1 MQENEIDDVRSNFVV
16 EFADSSHLNL
26 MVWVAIPN
34 KDLFRILLRPSQP
47 ANTDRNVIR
56 RVKIICRNSAIRR
69 FVNKKF

>member
-1 MQENEIDDVRSNFVV
+1 MKIDDVRSNFVV

-47 ANTDRNVIR
+47 ASTDRNVTR
-56 RVKIICRNSAIRR
+56 RVKIICRNTAIRR